1 MFSAPPCAAAKRL
14 AKSNSAMREILEFL
28 GPAAFWLRRLSK
40 RIEAVVTEYPLH
52 LMSINP
58 LDIRRVQ
65 DTQSPTCPQME
76 LLP

>member
-1 MFSAPPCAAAKRL
+1 M
-14 AKSNSAMREILEFL
+14 FL

-40 RIEAVVTEYPLH
+40 RIEVVVTEYPLH

-65 DTQSPTCPQME
+65 DNQSPTCSQME